1 MDILLDKIFKGQQ
14 TEEFAAFFVTKKSHI
29 NLFLFTKKIIY
40 LLISAYQENLLIT
53 SFCLQTSLIF
63 TYF

>member
-29 NLFLFTKKIIY
+29 NLFLFTKKSHIY
-40 LLISAYQENLLIT
+40 LFRLTKKIS
-53 SFCLQTSLIF
+53 
-63 TYF
+63 